1 MNGCVE
7 CSDVYIK
14 LLTQYSPVMN
24 GCVECSVVYIKL
36 LTQYSPVMIK

>member
-7 CSDVYIK
+7 CFDVYIK

-24 GCVECSVVYIKL
+24 GCVECFDVYIKL
-36 LTQYSPVMIK
+36 LTQYSPV

>member
-14 LLTQYSPVMN
+14 LLTQYRPVMN
-24 GCVECSVVYIKL
+24 GCVECSDVYIKL
-36 LTQYSPVMIK
+36 LTQYTAQ